1 MDSVYPVVELDAE
14 TTEHTEYTEKSDE
27 IHEPIQSLTRLLVRI
42 CSPIM
47 VELSGCMHEQIENV
61 VYEFDGFK
69 VDAVRRQLLHNG
81 VAVQLT
87 SKSFD
92 TLLFLLRHS
101 GSTVTKTELMNAV
114 WHDSAVEENNL
125 TQQISA
131 LRRALGERPRDHRFI
146 VTVPGKGYSFVA
158 ELNRKRAGDVVE
170 VLVPESFLA
179 AHFDKSAVRGYS
191 LAVAQILL
199 VAMLFA
205 WSAFTDRDPLRPQS
219 LAVIDF
225 KASAGRDEIVG
236 NGISETL
243 RARLGSVEDLVV
255 RPAPGETDAMTA
267 GQQLQ
272 VDAVVTGSV
281 QRDQDRVRV
290 AVEMVDVSN
299 GRIVWGK
306 TFDEDAANVF
316 ALQDTIAIEV
326 ARVLKV
332 RFSSLN
338 NSRGHLVELAGYR
351 PLAQRSSPLPI

>member
-1 MDSVYPVVELDAE
+1 
-14 TTEHTEYTEKSDE
+14 
-27 IHEPIQSLTRLLVRI
+27 
-42 CSPIM
+42 M
-47 VELSGCMHEQIENV
+47 VKLSGGMHEQIENV
-61 VYEFDGFK
+61 VYEFNGFR
-69 VDAVRRQLLHNG
+69 VDAVRRQLLHDG
-81 VAVQLT
+81 VTVALT

-92 TLLFLLRHS
+92 TLLFLIRHS
-101 GSTVTKTELMNAV
+101 GSTVTKSELMNAV

-146 VTVPGKGYSFVA
+146 VTVPGRGYSFVA
-158 ELNRKRAGDVVE
+158 EIERRNTENVIE
-170 VLVPESFLA
+170 FEEPTSS
-179 AHFDKSAVRGYS
+179 HFDASAIRGYS
-191 LAVAQILL
+191 LAFAQILL
-199 VAMLFA
+199 IAMLFG
-205 WSAFTDRDPLRPQS
+205 WSALTDRDPLRPQS

-225 KASAGRDEIVG
+225 KASAGRDEIIG

-255 RPAPGETDAMTA
+255 LPAPSETDALSA

-306 TFDEDAANVF
+306 TFDDDASNIF
-316 ALQDTIAIEV
+316 ALQDAIAVEV

-332 RFSSLN
+332 RFSS
-338 NSRGHLVELAGYR
+338 RGETEFDRLHLL
-351 PLAQRSSPLPI
+351 RSI

>member
-1 MDSVYPVVELDAE
+1 
-14 TTEHTEYTEKSDE
+14 
-27 IHEPIQSLTRLLVRI
+27 
-42 CSPIM
+42 
-47 VELSGCMHEQIENV
+47 MHDQIENV
-61 VYEFDGFK
+61 VYEFNGFK
-69 VDAVRRQLLHNG
+69 VDAVRRQLLHKGN
-81 VAVQLT
+81 AVPLT

-92 TLLFLLRHS
+92 TLLFLIRHS

-114 WHDSAVEENNL
+114 WADSAVEENNL
-125 TQQISA
+125 TQQVSA

-158 ELNRKRAGDVVE
+158 EIERRGTEGVIERKA
-170 VLVPESFLA
+170 SASIFSS
-179 AHFDKSAVRGYS
+179 HFDASALRGYS

-199 VAMLFA
+199 IAMAFA
-205 WSAFTDRDPLRPQS
+205 WSALSDHDPSRPQS
-219 LAVIDF
+219 LAVMNF
-225 KASAGRDEIVG
+225 KVSATGDEFIG

-243 RARLGSVEDLVV
+243 RARLGSVEDLIV
-255 RPAPGETDAMTA
+255 RRVTVETDAMSA

-306 TFDEDAANVF
+306 TFDEDASNVF
-316 ALQDTIAIEV
+316 ALQDAIAVEV

-332 RFSSLN
+332 KFSSRDERKSDGALIV
-338 NSRGHLVELAGYR
+338 SL
-351 PLAQRSSPLPI
+351 S